1 MHVLQ
6 GSCKS
11 EFLHYLGQIYEQA
24 AIFLCWCI
32 AAPITPPVAKW
43 KWYLC
48 AWKLLSL
55 WIT

>member
-6 GSCKS
+6 GSCKA

-32 AAPITPPVAKW
+32 AAPITPPVAMW